1 MRLRPILKICFV
13 LCLLALPAL
22 AATGNATNPK
32 DIIGDPIKTFNNLPD
47 STRSGILL
55 VTGLVF
61 LGALLCIIYGIMI
74 AAGKSTIGAS
84 SSDAKMRSEGIGSL
98 LTIAGVVL
106 IAIMVLGFVFW
117 WFTPGN
123 I

>member
-1 MRLRPILKICFV
+1 M
-13 LCLLALPAL
+13 
-22 AATGNATNPK
+22 AAAGTATSPK
-32 DIIGDPIKTFNNLPD
+32 DIIGDPIKTFNNLPE

-61 LGALLCIIYGIMI
+61 LGALLCVIYGIMI
-74 AAGKSTIGAS
+74 ATGKSTIGAT
-84 SSDAKMRSEGIGSL
+84 SSDAKMRSEGISGL
-98 LTIAGVVL
+98 LTIAGIVL

-117 WFTPGN
+117 YFTPGN

>member
-1 MRLRPILKICFV
+1 MKFFKIV
-13 LCLLALPAL
+13 IVIMLLIMPSVAM
-22 AATGNATNPK
+22 AAAGNATSAK
-32 DIIGDPIKTFNNLPD
+32 DIIGDPIKTFNNLPE

-55 VTGLVF
+55 VTGLIF
-61 LGALLCIIYGIMI
+61 LGALLAVIYGIMI
-74 AAGKSTIGAS
+74 ATGKTVLGGS

-106 IAIMVLGFVFW
+106 IAVMVLGFVFW
-117 WFTPGN
+117 YFTPGS